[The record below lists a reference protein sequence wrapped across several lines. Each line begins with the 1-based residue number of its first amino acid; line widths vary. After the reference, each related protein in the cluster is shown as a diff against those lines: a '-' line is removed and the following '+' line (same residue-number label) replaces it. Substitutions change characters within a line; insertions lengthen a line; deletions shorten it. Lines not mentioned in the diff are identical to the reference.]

1 MDLKT
6 KLYIIWL
13 VLITPSEWYSIIK
26 MTIEYYKDKKKR
38 DMKKMIKFPSIE
50 QFRTIVSNVL
60 RHFNYVGQDE
70 NDEAIYDTTKPKPTL
85 KFKGSVKLHGTNAAV
100 SYNEVG
106 GLWAQ
111 SRENIIT
118 VEKDNAGFAFFV
130 DSNRAMFI
138 KLIAE
143 VLIKNNL
150 DAKENTVTI
159 YGEWCGG
166 NIQKGVGIT
175 NLPKSFFIFGV
186 KVSPIVADEEA
197 KLKPAYWVDYDYLR
211 SPDNKIFN
219 ILDYPTWEID
229 IDFNMPQL
237 VQNKLSEL
245 TLAVEEECPVA
256 KAFGF
261 SGIGEGIV
269 WSTELNGVVYRFK
282 CKGEL
287 HAGKSKV
294 ITLKPVDDVKIMK
307 TIEISEKVTPTWR
320 LAQMLEQSC
329 DLLNGGTLDRSNL
342 GKFIKLVMADVVKED
357 VDILL
362 EAGLEPKDIGKYVSE
377 IAKRYFFDQEL
388 L

>member
-1 MDLKT
+1 
-6 KLYIIWL
+6 
-13 VLITPSEWYSIIK
+13 
-26 MTIEYYKDKKKR
+26 
-38 DMKKMIKFPSIE
+38 MKKMIKFPSIE

-60 RHFNYVGQDE
+60 RHFNFVGLD
-70 NDEAIYDTTKPKPTL
+70 DAGEAIYDTTLPKPTL

-100 SYNEVG
+100 SYNQDG
-106 GLWAQ
+106 GLWVQ

-118 VEKDNAGFAFFV
+118 PEKDNAGFAFFV
-130 DSNRAMFI
+130 ESNRDIFNR
-138 KLIAE
+138 LIAE
-143 VLIKNNL
+143 VLIQNNL
-150 DAKENTVTI
+150 DSKENTVTI

-166 NIQKGVGIT
+166 NIQKNVGIS

-186 KVSPIVADEEA
+186 KISPIVADEEEA
-197 KLKPAYWVDYDYLR
+197 KLKPAYWVEYDYLR
-211 SPDNKIFN
+211 SPENKIYN
-219 ILDYPTWEID
+219 ILDYQTWEID

-269 WSTELNGVVYRFK
+269 WTCELNGSVYRFK
-282 CKGEL
+282 VKGEL

-294 ITLKPVDDVKIMK
+294 KTLGKVDDVKIQK
-307 TIEISEKVTPTWR
+307 SLEISEKVTPTWR
-320 LAQMLEQSC
+320 LAQMLENAC
-329 DLLNGGTLDRSNL
+329 DFMNGGTLDRSKL
-342 GKFIKLVMADVVKED
+342 GNFIKLVMADVVKEEM
-357 VDILL
+357 DILV

-388 L
+388 I